1 MNTVVINIAMTQPTI
16 MEKMIKKFTYIF
28 TIILVLSSCAST
40 SSINEPRDNFFKTQK
55 STLLEQNF
63 SGLKKLNYID
73 VLKESNKD
81 NISLGKYT
89 IQSGD
94 TLNIIVYGQDE
105 IFPTSIYQA
114 NSPLAKKN
122 VDENGYIYFP
132 YVGRVRA
139 SGYTIDEFRQI
150 ITQGLA
156 KDFIDPKVDI
166 AISEFNSRR
175 QVYVFGEVLRPQ
187 TIKLSLVRIT
197 LAEALS
203 FTNGLSPATAD
214 SSAIY
219 VVRKI
224 SKEEGNI
231 YRMDLSELSNLI
243 IANEFVLEPG
253 DIIYVGSSNIT
264 KWNRFISQLFPFTS
278 FFNQLDYINRD

>member
-1 MNTVVINIAMTQPTI
+1 MNIVVINIAMTQLTI
-16 MEKMIKKFTYIF
+16 MAKMIKKFIYIF
-28 TIILVLSSCAST
+28 ITIFVLSSCAVT
-40 SSINEPRDNFFKTQK
+40 SSINEPRDNFFETEKF
-55 STLLEQNF
+55 TLMKKNF

-73 VLKESNKD
+73 VIKESNKE
-81 NISLGKYT
+81 NIGLGEYT

-94 TLNIIVYGQDE
+94 TLNIIVYGQEE
-105 IFPTSIYQA
+105 IFPASIYQA

-132 YVGRVRA
+132 YVGRVKA
-139 SGYTIDEFRQI
+139 AGYSIDEFRQI
-150 ITQGLA
+150 ITEGLA

-203 FTNGLSPATAD
+203 FTNGLSPAT
-214 SSAIY
+214 SNPSAIY
-219 VVRKI
+219 VIRKI
-224 SKEEGNI
+224 SQEEGNI

-253 DIIYVGSSNIT
+253 DIIYVGASNIT

-278 FFNQLDYINRD
+278 FFNQLDYMNRN